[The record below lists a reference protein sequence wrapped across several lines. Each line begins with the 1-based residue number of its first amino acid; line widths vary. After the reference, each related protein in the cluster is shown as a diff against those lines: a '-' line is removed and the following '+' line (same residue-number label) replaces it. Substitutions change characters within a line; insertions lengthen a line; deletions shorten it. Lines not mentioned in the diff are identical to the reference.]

1 MPSDKLE
8 QVLTKYVFTDAS
20 DAGYPELTTT
30 VSFSRIDQLAQH
42 FVTDSK
48 SFCWTTHLYAYANKV
63 GLGLAKAVEIKSVSS
78 DLTDEGRKN
87 VGQVWYCTVL
97 RGLTILSLL
106 ADLGWLL
113 FVDDCFPRGPI

>member
-48 SFCWTTHLYAYANKV
+48 SFC
-63 GLGLAKAVEIKSVSS
+63 
-78 DLTDEGRKN
+78 
-87 VGQVWYCTVL
+87 
-97 RGLTILSLL
+97 
-106 ADLGWLL
+106 
-113 FVDDCFPRGPI
+113 